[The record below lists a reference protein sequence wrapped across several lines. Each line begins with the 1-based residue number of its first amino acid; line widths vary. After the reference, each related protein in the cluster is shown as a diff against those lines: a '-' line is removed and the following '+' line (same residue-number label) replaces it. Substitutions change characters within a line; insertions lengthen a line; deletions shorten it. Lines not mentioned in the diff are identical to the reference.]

1 LKQSGRLIVWPS
13 NLDSVK
19 SRNEGRKVPKGV
31 GVQSPRLEEISQ
43 AAERLSL
50 EPELAPGKSRP
61 DAWWERGGYAILPR
75 HGTRNSILR
84 SLASEIRKMRAAKA
98 AQEKT
103 RK

>member
-1 LKQSGRLIVWPS
+1 MP
-13 NLDSVK
+13 K
-19 SRNEGRKVPKGV
+19 SF

-50 EPELAPGKSRP
+50 EPELAHAKSRP
-61 DAWWERGGYAILPR
+61 NAWWEKNGYAVLPK
-75 HGTRNSILR
+75 HGTRNALLR
-84 SLASEIRKMRAAKA
+84 SLASEIRKMRATKA